1 MPWRITNL
9 ETLISWNSGGFSQ
22 EIIPPIKIVVV
33 ELHILG
39 YLYPVI
45 HGHVAA
51 VQQRIVL
58 VYGVD
63 HSLVPGNV
71 GQH

>member
-9 ETLISWNSGGFSQ
+9 ETLISWNSCGFSQ

-33 ELHILG
+33 ELHVLG

-51 VQQRIVL
+51 VQQGIVL
-58 VYGVD
+58 VDGVD
-63 HSLVPGNV
+63 HSLVSGHAW
-71 GQH
+71 QH